1 MSSHSL
7 SQIKQ
12 FARNEIK
19 NIIPLDDESI
29 DEMVQYTLSNFKSRE
44 DMSNHFLDILGPSD
58 LTFQFI
64 SKFSDMLFGSTAI
77 EKKQTEPLVKN
88 TSKTTPKPAASK
100 LVSIKPKT
108 SGIRLVKTK
117 PLAAADKSKGR
128 MANNTKGG
136 TTTSEMFDLKPK
148 TVEIQKAR
156 NKEVKK
162 KLDSIND
169 LDEVLMQLELND
181 TSNAGDIRV
190 CNCNATKHP
199 LFEMYPNCLNC
210 GKIICEKEGLQ
221 PCSFCGES
229 LITDDDRQQMMEVI
243 TRRKEELEAD
253 AKAASGKPEASKPKK
268 KNVMKIT
275 LNTPGQNNFK
285 VQEQFYKKLA
295 ETEKQKQEIEER
307 KKEEEKLVE
316 QTKKELDYYKS
327 VHKKDE
333 ELIKAE
339 ERLAMLLNFQ
349 DNGAE
354 RTKIIDNASDFDL
367 PTNGGSLW
375 ASPIERVLQFKRQ
388 QKQRSKMEEVELK
401 RGGRGQTV
409 MNVEIQNGE
418 VLFTETPDDLNLDDN
433 LSDDEEIKELQKQ
446 ANEEKLAQFH
456 KEVQNVYDFDAFNK
470 TLFKPVYK
478 STAIETETNNGDT
491 NMIAELPELGT
502 IVQLGDAESQ
512 EEQLINM
519 IGI

>member
-1 MSSHSL
+1 MSSASL

-19 NIIPLDDESI
+19 NIFPLDDESI
-29 DEMVQYTLSNFKSRE
+29 DEMISYTLGNFKSRE
-44 DMSNHFLDILGPSD
+44 AMSNHFLDILGPSD

-64 SKFSDMLFGSTAI
+64 SRFTDMIFDPKESEKHLETKSTASSSPSPKS
-77 EKKQTEPLVKN
+77 ETKKVTN
-88 TSKTTPKPAASK
+88 
-100 LVSIKPKT
+100 KPKT
-108 SGIRLVKTK
+108 AGIRLVKTK
-117 PLAAADKSKGR
+117 PVIPADMNKGR
-128 MANNTKGG
+128 LSSNSKNG

-148 TVEIQKAR
+148 TVEMQRLK

-162 KLDSIND
+162 RLESIND

-181 TSNAGDIRV
+181 NNISNDIRI

-210 GKIICEKEGLQ
+210 GKIICEREGLQ
-221 PCSFCGES
+221 PCSFCGIS
-229 LITDDDRQQMMEVI
+229 LISEYDRQQMMEVI
-243 TRRKEELEAD
+243 NQRKEELED
-253 AKAASGKPEASKPKK
+253 NAKAVSAKPSTPKSRK

-285 VQEQFYKKLA
+285 VQEQFYQKLA
-295 ETEKQKQEIEER
+295 ETEKQRQELEEQ
-307 KKEEEKLVE
+307 KKEEQKLVE
-316 QTKKELDYYKS
+316 QTKKDLDFYKS

-349 DNGAE
+349 DNGTE

-367 PTNGGSLW
+367 PTNAGSLW

-388 QKQRSKMEEVELK
+388 QKQRSKMENADL
-401 RGGRGQTV
+401 RRSGRGETV
-409 MNVEIQNGE
+409 LNVEIKDGE
-418 VLFTETPDDLNLDDN
+418 IHYTEKPNDLTLDDN
-433 LSDDEEIKELQKQ
+433 LSDDEEIKKLQKQ
-446 ANEEKLAQFH
+446 ANEEKIAQFN
-456 KEVQNVYDFDAFNK
+456 KEVETVYDFDNFNR
-470 TLFKPVYK
+470 TLFKPIYK
-478 STAIETETNNGDT
+478 NTETTAVLITPADDLIT
-491 NMIAELPELGT
+491 NLPELGT
-502 IVQLGDAESQ
+502 IVQLGDAETQ

-519 IGI
+519 IGV